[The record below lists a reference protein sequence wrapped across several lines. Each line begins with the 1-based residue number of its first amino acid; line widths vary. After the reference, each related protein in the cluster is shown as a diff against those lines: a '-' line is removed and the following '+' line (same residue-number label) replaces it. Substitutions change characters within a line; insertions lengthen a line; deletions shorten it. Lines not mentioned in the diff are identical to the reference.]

1 MQTDHDMLRL
11 FFALPC
17 PPEQATA
24 IAHWRDGQIAG
35 GRKVV
40 PENFHLTLA
49 FLGAQPA
56 ARLEALQH
64 VAAAI
69 EAPRFELTLDG
80 LVVLGKGFVCLRP
93 KSTPAA
99 LLQLATSFA
108 QRLSALG
115 IILDSRPFLPHLT
128 LARQA
133 ELPRHCEP
141 PTFSWVVDRFV
152 LYRSENT
159 EDGVRYREFGSWPL
173 TGPEVAGEATS
184 G

>member
-1 MQTDHDMLRL
+1 MQAHTDTLRL

-17 PPEQATA
+17 PPAQASA

-35 GRKVV
+35 GRKVA
-40 PENFHLTLA
+40 PEKFHLTLA

-56 ARLEALQH
+56 ARLEALKH
-64 VAAAI
+64 LAAAI

-80 LVVLGKGFVCLRP
+80 LVALGKGFVCLRP
-93 KSTPAA
+93 QSPPTA
-99 LLQLATSFA
+99 LLQLAASLG
-108 QRLSALG
+108 QSLSAQG
-115 IILDSRPFLPHLT
+115 IVLDSRPFLPHLT

-133 ELPRHCEP
+133 ELPQQGEP
-141 PTFSWVVDRFV
+141 PAFSWVADRFV

-159 EDGVRYREFGSWPL
+159 EDGVCYREMGSWPL
-173 TGPEVAGEATS
+173 TGPEAAGEATP